1 MTALLDTNLVLDVLL
16 DRQPFVVD
24 SKAVWQ
30 ACDDGKL
37 TGYIT
42 ATTLTTIYYIVEKTR
57 DRPRAVAAI
66 DTCLGAFEIGPVYR
80 ETLLAARTLNG
91 PDFEDDV
98 QMAVAVTSFLDCIIT
113 RNIRDFQ
120 ASPIKVYSPADF
132 LLTI

>member
-1 MTALLDTNLVLDVLL
+1 MTALLDTNVVLDVLL

-57 DRPRAVAAI
+57 DRASAVAAI

-80 ETLLAARTLNG
+80 ETLLAARKLNG